1 MFTNV
6 ISWNTDKLRSMAT
19 VTKKKR
25 LYLIIYLILFGV
37 CGGMAGYFTPNNLL
51 NPIAKVVIVSIAS
64 LFNFIFQIIFIF
76 AVLKVISLF
85 LKLSISNNQISY
97 IGIIGAIPILI
108 SNIFNIICTTLFG
121 YSKYGYTSLNYF
133 LHSNNFILSNLYKS
147 LNPFIIWQFVLVSV
161 LFISLVN
168 IKNKYITLYVFGI
181 LLCLKVLFG

>member
-6 ISWNTDKLRSMAT
+6 ISWNTNKLHNMAKAT
-19 VTKKKR
+19 NKKK
-25 LYLIIYLILFGV
+25 LYLIVYLVLFAI
-37 CGGMAGYFTPNNLL
+37 CGALAGYLTPNNLL
-51 NPIAKVVIVSIAS
+51 NPVAKVVIVSIAS
-64 LFNFIFQIIFIF
+64 LLNFIFQIIFIF

-85 LKLSISNNQISY
+85 LKLSISNKQISY

-147 LNPFIIWQFVLVSV
+147 LNPFIVWQFVLVSI
-161 LFISLVN
+161 LFVSLVN
-168 IKNKYITLYVFGI
+168 IKNKYITLFSI
-181 LLCLKVLFG
+181 LLVLKVLFG

>member
-64 LFNFIFQIIFIF
+64 LFNFIFIF

-85 LKLSISNNQISY
+85 LKLSISNKQISY